1 MTLNKYSVV
10 VGMLLA
16 YIFISLAATFFLA
29 SNPYT
34 PKARGLIYGNT
45 QLPDMRDIRDI
56 PTRKDAF
63 IQLLLPLIERKNA
76 ALLEVRQN
84 LKGFQQSLATNGKLD
99 RADKVVLKRLA
110 NRYGVDTKDV
120 NHTAVVAELLVRVDT
135 LPASMVL
142 AQAAAESGWGT
153 SRFAREGMNLFGQW
167 CYTKGCGLVPKRRS
181 TGARHEVQTFDSLEQ
196 TINAYYHNINS
207 HRAYEQVR
215 QVRAELRAEQQ
226 PLSGRQL
233 VTGLKRYSSRGQKYI
248 DELVALIE
256 YNQLDKFEAN
266 TDLTDA

>member
-1 MTLNKYSVV
+1 MKPGKFTLV
-10 VGMLLA
+10 VGLLLA
-16 YIFISLAATFFLA
+16 YIIISLVATFFLA

-45 QLPDMRDIRDI
+45 QLPDMRDIADI

-63 IQLLLPLIERKNA
+63 VHLLLPLIESKNA
-76 ALLEVRQN
+76 ALLQVRKN
-84 LKGFQQSLATNGKLD
+84 LQGFQQHLAIHDRLG
-99 RADKVVLKRLA
+99 RADQVVLRRLA
-110 NRYGVDTKDV
+110 KRYGVKTKDREQA
-120 NHTAVVAELLVRVDT
+120 AVVAELLVRVDI

-153 SRFAREGMNLFGQW
+153 SRFAREGLNLFGQW

-181 TGARHEVQTFDSLEQ
+181 AGARHEVQRFDSLEQ

-207 HRAYEQVR
+207 HRAYEKVR
-215 QVRAELRAEQQ
+215 QLRAAARAGQQ
-226 PLSGRQL
+226 PLSSRQL
-233 VTGLKRYSSRGQKYI
+233 VAGLKRYSSRGQDYV

-256 YNQLDKFEAN
+256 YNQLEKY
-266 TDLTDA
+266 DADTLASRS